1 MAWTV
6 GEVAKM
12 AKVSVRTLH
21 HYDAVGLLGPSDRSD
36 AGYRL
41 YEMADLERLQQA
53 LFFKE
58 LGFSLEEI
66 RGIMLDPSFDRAEAL
81 RAQRKLLAE
90 KAKRTESMLATI
102 DEALGAMEKGRV
114 MDEKD
119 MFEVFGDNDP
129 RQFTDEVQQRWG
141 DTEAYKESIR
151 RFGKMSKDEIKAIM
165 ADTDALEAE
174 FAAKLD
180 AGAAPDDPAVQALVE
195 RHRLGIENW
204 YPCSKEMH
212 ANLGR
217 MYVEDARFR
226 KHYDDRREGLARYVC
241 DAIQAAAR

>member
-6 GEVAKM
+6 GDVAKM

-21 HYDAVGLLGPSDRSD
+21 HYDSIGLLGPSDRSE

-41 YEMADLERLQQA
+41 YETTDLERLQQA

-66 RGIMLDPSFDRAEAL
+66 RAIMLDPSFDRAEAL
-81 RAQRKLLAE
+81 RAQRALLAE
-90 KAKRTESMLATI
+90 KARHTKAMLATI
-102 DEALGAMEKGRV
+102 DEALDAIEKGTA

-119 MFEVFGDNDP
+119 MFEVFGDDDP
-129 RQFTDEVQQRWG
+129 RQFADEIKERWG
-141 DTEAYKESIR
+141 GTDAYKESIR
-151 RFGKMSKDEIKAIM
+151 RFKRMSKDEIKAIM

-180 AGAAPDDPAVQALVE
+180 AGTAPDDPAVQALVK

-217 MYVEDARFR
+217 MYVEDARFT
-226 KHYDDRREGLARYVC
+226 KHYEDRREGLARYVC
-241 DAIQAAAR
+241 DAIRAAAR